1 MEPLEYCIDSSSIS
15 SNLSSFVAKA
25 ELQIIHD
32 MKSDEFWTFVE
43 APDVEDDW
51 DLISEANCLRNAFT
65 QPTFNALLRERL
77 EALRFQRESME
88 RKNSDIHQ
96 AH

>member
-51 DLISEANCLRNAFT
+51 DLISEVNCFRNAFT
-65 QPTFNALLRERL
+65 QPTFNTLLRERI
-77 EALRFQRESME
+77 EALRFQRESMK
-88 RKNSDIHQ
+88 RKNSDILQVH
-96 AH
+96 